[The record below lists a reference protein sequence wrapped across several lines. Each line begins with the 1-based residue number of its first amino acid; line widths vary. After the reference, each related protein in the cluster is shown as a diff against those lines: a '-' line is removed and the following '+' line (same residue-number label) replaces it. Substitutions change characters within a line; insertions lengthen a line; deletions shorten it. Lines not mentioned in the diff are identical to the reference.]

1 MEQMPAE
8 DMVETLVSLVT
19 AIALAFSLS
28 LYIYYFPVTFF
39 LEKEAKSP
47 KARKKKVK

>member
-19 AIALAFSLS
+19 AIALSF
-28 LYIYYFPVTFF
+28 YIYTFYFPVTFF
-39 LEKEAKSP
+39 LEKEAKAP
-47 KARKKKVK
+47 KARKKK